1 MTDMTLRF
9 SAYRIFIF
17 TLLAT
22 ALVVG
27 VKYIFHFFHLE
38 VIVLGSL
45 HSSAISGVI
54 FVIGFLLSST
64 ISDYKEAERI
74 PAEIA
79 STIEDMHED
88 ALSIHRNYSKFNL
101 DAYHAQLLKVAEAF
115 TGDLRNSKSN
125 RAKSQ
130 VYKLGEIHGEMENAG
145 VPANFIVKLKQ
156 QQATLAKNLFRVNYI
171 QRITFIPSATILAW
185 SIVTLT
191 IGLLLFTEV
200 EPFFGGVVLTGVIT
214 FILMYV
220 LQLIRVIRTPFHD
233 EGKTQ
238 DDVSLFLLERTIEH
252 LHAEER
258 V

>member
-1 MTDMTLRF
+1 MLKQF
-9 SAYRIFIF
+9 SGYRIFIT
-17 TLLAT
+17 TLITT
-22 ALVVG
+22 AIIIG
-27 VKYIFHFFHLE
+27 VKYIFHYFHIE

-79 STIEDMHED
+79 STIEDMNED
-88 ALSIHRNYSKFNL
+88 VMSIHANYPKFNL
-101 DAYHAQLLKVAEAF
+101 KEYQSQLHKVARTF

-125 RAKSQ
+125 KAKTQ
-130 VYKLGEIHGEMENAG
+130 LYKLGELHATMEKTG

-156 QQATLAKNLFRVNYI
+156 QQAALTRHLFRVNYI
-171 QRITFIPSATILAW
+171 QRITFIPSATVLAW
-185 SIVTLT
+185 SIVVLT
-191 IGLLLFTEV
+191 VALLLFTEV

-214 FILMYV
+214 FILVYV

-233 EGKTQ
+233 EGKTR
-238 DDVSLFLLERTIEH
+238 DDVSLFLLERTIDDMRPKE
-252 LHAEER
+252 
-258 V
+258 

>member
-1 MTDMTLRF
+1 MNKKLA
-9 SAYRIFIF
+9 AYRIFII
-17 TLLAT
+17 T
-22 ALVVG
+22 LVVVAIVIS
-27 VKYIFHFFHLE
+27 VKYIFHFFHFE

-74 PAEIA
+74 PAEITSA
-79 STIEDMHED
+79 IEDMNED
-88 ALSIHRNYSKFNL
+88 AMATHRNYPKFGL
-101 DAYHAQLLKVAEAF
+101 AAYQKQLQNVAKAF
-115 TGDLRNSKSN
+115 AGDLRNSKSN
-125 RAKSQ
+125 RARAQ
-130 VYKLGEIHGEMENAG
+130 LYKLAELHADMEKSG

-156 QQATLAKNLFRVNYI
+156 QQAGLARHLFRVNYI

-185 SIVTLT
+185 SIVILT
-191 IGLLLFTEV
+191 VALLLFTEV

-214 FILMYV
+214 FILVYV

-233 EGKTQ
+233 EGKTR

-252 LHAEER
+252 LHSKK
-258 V
+258 

>member
-1 MTDMTLRF
+1 MLKKI
-9 SAYRIFIF
+9 AGYRIFII
-17 TLLAT
+17 TLVIT
-22 ALVVG
+22 AIVIG
-27 VKYIFHFFHLE
+27 VKYIFHYFHIE

-79 STIEDMHED
+79 STIEDMNED
-88 ALSIHRNYSKFNL
+88 VTSIHANYPKFNL
-101 DAYHAQLLKVAEAF
+101 KEYQGQLHEVARTF

-125 RAKSQ
+125 KAKTQ
-130 VYKLGEIHGEMENAG
+130 LYKLSELHAAMEKNG

-156 QQATLAKNLFRVNYI
+156 QQAALTRHLFRVNYI

-185 SIVTLT
+185 SIVVLT
-191 IGLLLFTEV
+191 VALLLFTEV

-214 FILMYV
+214 FILVYV

-233 EGKTQ
+233 EGKTR
-238 DDVSLFLLERTIEH
+238 DDVSLFLLERSIDSI
-252 LHAEER
+252 R
-258 V
+258 PKK